1 MHLIDRVY
9 GTFINKVFVHLSE
22 IMQNLAKL
30 TNYLITQN
38 DINSSKIYALNL
50 IFEPSI
56 ECIYCQI
63 LWKIHQQRF
72 GSFVRKFDK
81 TGKLLIQDD
90 INSN

>member
-1 MHLIDRVY
+1 MSDINNVKFGKNVLIQD
-9 GTFINKVFVHLSE
+9 
-22 IMQNLAKL
+22 
-30 TNYLITQN
+30 

-50 IFEPSI
+50 IFESSI
-56 ECIYCQI
+56 ECIDCQI

-90 INSN
+90 INSS